1 MHREDGKL
9 LKEQGV
15 PGSGSGFELLFG
27 LAELYPIIARLWNSP
42 KYSEAFLIHDVMKPH
57 LV

>member
-1 MHREDGKL
+1 MHGDGGKL

-27 LAELYPIIARLWNSP
+27 SAEGYPISARLWNSP
-42 KYSEAFLIHDVMKPH
+42 KYSEAFLIHGVMKPH